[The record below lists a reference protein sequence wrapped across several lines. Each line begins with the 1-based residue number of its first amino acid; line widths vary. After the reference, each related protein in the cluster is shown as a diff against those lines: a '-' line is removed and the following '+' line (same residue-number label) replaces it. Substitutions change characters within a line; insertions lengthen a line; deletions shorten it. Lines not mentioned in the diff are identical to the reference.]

1 MEFIIRFV
9 VRNVCWEATRE
20 NSGQHPSCHRARGP
34 PTTIAFSPSGKF
46 LAMTI
51 MDGSAFPPDSPF
63 YHDGGRVAVHAVKG
77 VHLSKVAEA
86 KIGHWS
92 QGLVWARNGKH
103 ILVENM
109 VEKDVMV
116 FDFDGKAVQDTGK
129 RAALKGGGAA
139 LRTATNP

>member
-20 NSGQHPSCHRARGP
+20 NSGQHPSCHRAPGP
-34 PTTIAFSPSGKF
+34 PTTV
-46 LAMTI
+46 
-51 MDGSAFPPDSPF
+51 AFPPDSPF
-63 YHDGGRVAVHAVKG
+63 YHDGGRVAVYAVKD

-92 QGLVWARNGKH
+92 QGLVWTRNGKH

-116 FDFDGKAVQDTGK
+116 FDFDGKAVKDTGK
-129 RAALKGGGAA
+129 RVALKGGGAA